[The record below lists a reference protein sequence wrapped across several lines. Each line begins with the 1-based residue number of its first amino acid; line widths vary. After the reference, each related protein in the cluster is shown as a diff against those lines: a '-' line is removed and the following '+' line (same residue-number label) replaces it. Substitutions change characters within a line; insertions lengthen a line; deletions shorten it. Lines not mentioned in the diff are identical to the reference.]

1 MANKGIHTS
10 PETAG
15 IQNMPPNYPDT
26 HKDDLGTMKGLMPI
40 WNRGFQNRENYKGLW
55 TPETLKMEIN
65 AFFEYC
71 FDNEVKPAKVG
82 LSLWLGVTK
91 QTLWVWEKESTDFK
105 SDLIRWATSLI
116 EMSYVGRAEKYPT
129 ANIFL
134 LKSSHGHVETSRLD
148 VVATNEQMQTDEVQ
162 DRIAQLGLD
171 KPK

>member
-1 MANKGIHTS
+1 
-10 PETAG
+10 
-15 IQNMPPNYPDT
+15 
-26 HKDDLGTMKGLMPI
+26 
-40 WNRGFQNRENYKGLW
+40 
-55 TPETLKMEIN
+55 MEIN